1 MNEFRVLV
9 CGGRDYG
16 RKWTGT
22 QWDED
27 ERQIDRLF
35 AVLDKA
41 LQAATMAGKS
51 FTLVHGGARGAD
63 ALAGLWATDRKITD
77 EGGVVRVYDADWET
91 HKKAAGPIRNKKMLT
106 ESQPHVIIAFKG
118 GNGTAHMMKISREAD
133 VPVYEVKD
141 D

>member
-1 MNEFRVLV
+1 MTEFRVLV

-41 LQAATMAGKS
+41 LQAATLAGKS

-63 ALAGLWATDRKITD
+63 SLSGLWATTRQVSD
-77 EGGVVRVYDADWET
+77 VRVYEADWKT
-91 HKKAAGPIRNKKMLT
+91 HGKRAGPIRNIKMLD
-106 ESQPHVIIAFKG
+106 EEKPHVVIAFPG
-118 GNGTAHMMKISREAD
+118 GAGTANMIKLAKDKGI
-133 VPVYEVKD
+133 PVLHVKD
-141 D
+141 